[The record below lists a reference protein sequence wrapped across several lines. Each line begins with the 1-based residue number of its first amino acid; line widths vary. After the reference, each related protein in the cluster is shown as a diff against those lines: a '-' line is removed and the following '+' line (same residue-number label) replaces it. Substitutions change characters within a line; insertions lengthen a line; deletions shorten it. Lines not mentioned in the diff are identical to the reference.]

1 MYTIDDK
8 MLKFGELMLDELGL
22 YADTDGTVCDQDNDN
37 PICVNGKTLVYA
49 SNPEVS
55 VNRKNEMLFDP
66 LNNPTLGKYLFGFYT
81 EHRADAQI
89 DGFHTMPDLIDKE
102 KGIIRVES
110 DGNIIAESKP
120 YYSDS
125 VKYADAIM
133 RMNGDPDPDLSSFDA
148 PLQVKGKGRKK
159 R

>member
-1 MYTIDDK
+1 MYTINDK

-22 YADTDGTVCDQDNDN
+22 YADTNGTVCDQDNDN

-49 SNPEVS
+49 ANPEVT

-66 LNNPTLGKYLFGFYT
+66 LNNPTLGKYLFGFYA
-81 EHRADAQI
+81 EHRSDIQI
-89 DGFHTMPDLIDKE
+89 DGFHTMPDLAYKDK
-102 KGIIRVES
+102 GVVRVES
-110 DGNIIAESKP
+110 GDNIIAESGA
-120 YYSDS
+120 YYNDS

-133 RMNGDPDPDLSSFDA
+133 RMNGNDSPDLSSYDS
-148 PLQVKGKGRKK
+148 PLQSKSKKK